1 MSINDFRLQISAS
14 FKSKISDI
22 IPYRIT
28 QYTSKIKN
36 R

>member
-1 MSINDFRLQISAS
+1 MQINDFRLQISAS
-14 FKSKISDI
+14 FKSQISKI
-22 IPYRIT
+22 IPNRIT